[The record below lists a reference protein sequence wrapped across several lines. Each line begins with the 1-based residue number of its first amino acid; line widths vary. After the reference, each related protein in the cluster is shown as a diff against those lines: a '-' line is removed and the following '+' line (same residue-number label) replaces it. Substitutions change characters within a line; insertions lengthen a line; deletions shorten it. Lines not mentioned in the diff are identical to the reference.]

1 MYYTTGCL
9 ADIRLDGRPLPM
21 ENGSENAFV
30 VEARNIITGCPSNNP
45 CEGIHCNHPFEC
57 IDLWNLHECRY
68 VFFNECVFNQINSI
82 CIIY

>member
-1 MYYTTGCL
+1 MN
-9 ADIRLDGRPLPM
+9 DIRLDGRQLPM

-57 IDLWNLHECRY
+57 LDLWNLHECRY
-68 VFFNECVFNQINSI
+68 GELIHFCHLSI
-82 CIIY
+82 AISLI

>member
-1 MYYTTGCL
+1 M
-9 ADIRLDGRPLPM
+9 ADIRLDGRQLPM

-57 IDLWNLHECRY
+57 VDLWNLHECRFVCSIILIILKY
-68 VFFNECVFNQINSI
+68 FNSTDYFRL
-82 CIIY
+82 IY

>member
-1 MYYTTGCL
+1 M

-68 VFFNECVFNQINSI
+68 VVFFIQNKSNP
-82 CIIY
+82 IYLYNLYLLN